1 MVERGDDLQVTDGGP
16 TLPAADVLTGR
27 GFVTGKSG
35 SGKSNTASVL
45 VEELLDR
52 DSRLLVVDTDG
63 EYYGLKEDYE
73 VLHLGADGDRCD
85 AVVGP
90 GDADAVADLALAE
103 GVPVVLD
110 VSGFLESDEADRL
123 VYEVAKELFSRARDV
138 RQPFLLL
145 VEEVHEYIPE
155 QGSVGECGKMLIKIG
170 KRGRKHGL
178 GICGISQ
185 RPADVKKDFITQCDW
200 LLWHRLTW
208 NNDTKV
214 VRRIL
219 DGEYASAVEDVDD
232 GEGFLV
238 TDWSDAVRR
247 VQFYRKRTFDAGA
260 TPGLEDV
267 ERPDLK
273 SVSDDLVSE
282 LQTISEETDARED
295 RIAELEARLD
305 GKEARIEQLETELA
319 EAQDLQQLAQQ
330 FVDALVDRVE
340 DASGQRAS
348 PESRSPRPESQT
360 AGQTDGGPTRQDRD
374 DSPQK
379 TVGDEWREAGFTDA
393 SANPPEQANPFDASA
408 SDDTSD
414 EARASDESS
423 DEASASDSGETSA
436 PDDTSDDEM
445 PFGDSGGMAFGE
457 PGDSDDT
464 GFGDIGSSDDAASG
478 AGASDE
484 PAFEASETGDET
496 AAEADDATRTD
507 ESTPETVSG
516 NGASGEESDD
526 EFSAEKILSRLE
538 DLPERQQT
546 ETDRLEGHTAR
557 EEIEIALRSDAE
569 FVDDGPET
577 AASDESADEAGDD
590 PDVSLPEE
598 EPLAVRELKADI
610 GGLETKTRKMLVF
623 YREHGPATAPNAHF
637 AAGGDGER
645 VQAYARNRTLR
656 THSLVEHV
664 GRGRYDYHLRKR
676 LADELSDHIDE
687 DVLDAYVAD
696 IEAQILDS

>member
-1 MVERGDDLQVTDGGP
+1 MGETEHITVAETSDGPGGTGTTGEEVSLPVVEL
-16 TLPAADVLTGR
+16 LTGR
-27 GFVTGKSG
+27 GFITGKSG
-35 SGKSNTASVL
+35 SGKSNSASV
-45 VEELLDR
+45 VAEKLLD
-52 DSRLLVVDTDG
+52 SGFGLFIVDIDG
-63 EYYGLKEDYE
+63 EYYGLKEEYE
-73 VLHLGADGDRCD
+73 ILHAGADEECD
-85 AVVGP
+85 IQVTSEHAEKL
-90 GDADAVADLALAE
+90 ASLALE
-103 GVPVVLD
+103 QNVPVILD
-110 VSGFLESDEADRL
+110 VSSYLDESEAEALLTD
-123 VYEVAKELFSRARDV
+123 VARSLFAKAKKQK
-138 RQPFLLL
+138 QPFLLL

-219 DGEYASAVEDVDD
+219 DGEYASAVEDLDD

-282 LQTISEETDARED
+282 LQTISEETGARED
-295 RIAELEARLD
+295 RIAELEARL
-305 GKEARIEQLETELA
+305 GEKEARIEQLETELA

-374 DSPQK
+374 DSPKK

-423 DEASASDSGETSA
+423 D
-436 PDDTSDDEM
+436 
-445 PFGDSGGMAFGE
+445 
-457 PGDSDDT
+457 
-464 GFGDIGSSDDAASG
+464 DAASG

-496 AAEADDATRTD
+496 AAEADGATETD
-507 ESTPETVSG
+507 ESTPKTVSG

-610 GGLETKTRKMLVF
+610 GGLETKTRRMLVF